1 MTLGAHFLLRGLESH
16 ASLSMLRDLNGRLQ
30 LLLQYDA
37 KVIDGWAEDVP
48 MISYV
53 CIIIEL
59 HIWIYIYIYSFF
71 HNHGSVEDGYM

>member
-1 MTLGAHFLLRGLESH
+1 MFIPFNMGPPQLNNHGVYKSGVNINWWLWGPFSLRGLESH

-37 KVIDGWAEDVP
+37 KVIDGWAEEVP

-53 CIIIEL
+53 
-59 HIWIYIYIYSFF
+59 Y
-71 HNHGSVEDGYM
+71 

>member
-1 MTLGAHFLLRGLESH
+1 MTLGAQFSLRGLESH

-37 KVIDGWAEDVP
+37 KVIDGWAADVP

-53 CIIIEL
+53 CILIEL
-59 HIWIYIYIYSFF
+59 DMWKERVYIHTAKCEFGNYY
-71 HNHGSVEDGYM
+71 